1 MKKLDATKR
10 DKIKHF
16 SWGLVTGAVALGV
29 VAFSAGW
36 VVSTGAMD
44 KGVRIAWIDGQAS
57 ACASLVMAH
66 RESTG
71 DITDLIGYDA
81 RDARDTLA
89 QTFAVV
95 LPGEEIADAAV
106 IRACSIILNR
116 PIA

>member
-1 MKKLDATKR
+1 
-10 DKIKHF
+10 
-16 SWGLVTGAVALGV
+16 
-29 VAFSAGW
+29 
-36 VVSTGAMD
+36 
-44 KGVRIAWIDGQAS
+44 
-57 ACASLVMAH
+57 MAH
-66 RESTG
+66 RESTS

-106 IRACSIILNR
+106 IRACSIIFNR